1 MSRNLVQLELPE
13 IARKPSAGK
22 FAWIRQ
28 FGFDESTFTA
38 IRDRAPALAPLL
50 VIAVLNL
57 TVAVLMRPAL
67 AAALRTQPNAVGY
80 AAEAFLWL
88 VAVFYPAIVL
98 AKVLLLVAVAW
109 SVVALLEES
118 ARWRQLFSV
127 LLFGEILMLLQ
138 AAFTVIVLHARGL
151 DALRAPA
158 DLIVHWGL
166 AAFIDVQGP
175 VAVALVQHA
184 TVFHAFWLLF
194 VTVALVRS
202 AALTRF
208 TAVATALSVWGTTVA
223 FDAVRGILAGG

>member
-1 MSRNLVQLELPE
+1 MSRDLVQLRLPE
-13 IARKPSAGK
+13 IARKPPAGN

-38 IRDRAPALAPLL
+38 IRDRAPAVAPLV
-50 VIAVLNL
+50 VIAVLNV

-67 AAALRTQPNAVGY
+67 AAALRTQPNGVAY

-98 AKVLLLVAVAW
+98 AKVLLLAAVAW

-118 ARWRQLFSV
+118 ARWRQLLSV

-138 AAFTVIVLHARGL
+138 ATLTAIVLHLRGIG
-151 DALRAPA
+151 ALHAPA
-158 DLIVHWGL
+158 DLIVHWGV
-166 AAFIDVQGP
+166 AAFIDVQNP

-184 TVFHAFWLLF
+184 TVFHALWFLF
-194 VTVALVRS
+194 VAVALIRS
-202 AALTRF
+202 AALPRF
-208 TAVATALSVWGTTVA
+208 TAVATALSVWGTTVS